1 MILNSGRQINVSDL
15 PADAAE
21 VNVGDIYIRTAGDVS
36 GVTLVKDT
44 LGVIFLGLV
53 ALFLVVALARSQARN
68 RELINQTAGAESTA
82 LKQRP
87 IQFPH

>member
-1 MILNSGRQINVSDL
+1 MSDL

-21 VNVGDIYIRTAGDVS
+21 INGGDVYIRTTGDVS

-68 RELINQTAGAESTA
+68 HELIIKLLERNQ
-82 LKQRP
+82 QP
-87 IQFPH
+87 

>member
-1 MILNSGRQINVSDL
+1 MSEL
-15 PADAAE
+15 PEEVAK
-21 VNVGDIYIRTAGDVS
+21 VNVGDIYIRTTGDVS

-68 RELINQTAGAESTA
+68 RELM
-82 LKQRP
+82 LKLQERD
-87 IQFPH
+87 QQL

>member
-1 MILNSGRQINVSDL
+1 METALGKLISMSDL

-21 VNVGDIYIRTAGDVS
+21 INGGDVYIRTTGDVS

-68 RELINQTAGAESTA
+68 HELIIKLLERNQ
-82 LKQRP
+82 QP
-87 IQFPH
+87 

>member
-1 MILNSGRQINVSDL
+1 MTELPTDATDLNL
-15 PADAAE
+15 
-21 VNVGDIYIRTAGDVS
+21 GDISIRTGGDVS

-68 RELINQTAGAESTA
+68 HELISKLMELNRQ
-82 LKQRP
+82 
-87 IQFPH
+87 I

>member
-1 MILNSGRQINVSDL
+1 VSDL
-15 PADAAE
+15 PAEAAE

-53 ALFLVVALARSQARN
+53 SLFLIVALARSQARN
-68 RELINQTAGAESTA
+68 RELIIKLLERNQ
-82 LKQRP
+82 QP
-87 IQFPH
+87 

>member
-1 MILNSGRQINVSDL
+1 MSDL
-15 PADAAE
+15 PEDTAE
-21 VNVGDIYIRTAGDVS
+21 VNAGDIYIRTTGDVN

-68 RELINQTAGAESTA
+68 RELVIKLLERNQE
-82 LKQRP
+82 P
-87 IQFPH
+87 

>member
-1 MILNSGRQINVSDL
+1 MTDL
-15 PADAAE
+15 PTNDTHF
-21 VNVGDIYIRTAGDVS
+21 NLGDVSIHTTGDVS

-68 RELINQTAGAESTA
+68 HELI
-82 LKQRP
+82 
-87 IQFPH
+87 IQLLEQNRQP

>member
-1 MILNSGRQINVSDL
+1 MNEL
-15 PADAAE
+15 PEETAK
-21 VNVGDIYIRTAGDVS
+21 VNAGDIYIRTTGDVS

-68 RELINQTAGAESTA
+68 RELLSQLRER
-82 LKQRP
+82 Q
-87 IQFPH
+87 

>member
-1 MILNSGRQINVSDL
+1 MSEL
-15 PADAAE
+15 PQEAAK
-21 VNVGDIYIRTAGDVS
+21 VNVGEIYIRTTGDVS

-68 RELINQTAGAESTA
+68 RELISQLLEQSR
-82 LKQRP
+82 QP
-87 IQFPH
+87 